1 MAGKITLMFLK
12 SLRGFRKLF
21 MDHIRKRSKKGVE
34 DKTGCEHFTAW
45 VWIWELQDWYF
56 FWVYPSVQ
64 AGSWGSEFGT
74 MLELQHIPHMPPRRV
89 TTFFAGKLQKLTS
102 KSKVHCQNQ
111 TVSHTPNKNHWTPH
125 SCDEEKQLRL
135 QSQHNFLPFS
145 RKRAHLQVLP
155 LCRS

>member
-1 MAGKITLMFLK
+1 MAGKTTLIFLK
-12 SLRGFRKLF
+12 TLRGFRKLF
-21 MDHIRKRSKKGVE
+21 MDHISKRSKKGVE
-34 DKTGCEHFTAW
+34 DKTGVNTSHGA
-45 VWIWELQDWYF
+45 
-56 FWVYPSVQ
+56 S
-64 AGSWGSEFGT
+64 GFGT
-74 MLELQHIPHMPPRRV
+74 FRIDIFKSIPQFKQVLGAQSLAPYWNCSTYCTCHPDVSQP
-89 TTFFAGKLQKLTS
+89 FFVGKLQNSTS